1 MEIKIKVVSGLGLHK
16 IAHDGGDGTILMH
29 CPFCGSGALVARS
42 DGTTECQ
49 SCMTMFT
56 VQVQPQ
62 YPMSP
67 QTMGGSPVTPPGMP
81 GNLNDQ
87 QEQMGDME
95 QDSMGDEGMP
105 FGEEPMPGEEE
116 GEDTGGMPFDE
127 DDEGQEAPEEDSAAE
142 GDKDESPFP
151 PKKSFRTHK
160 GAALN
165 EDQYVRHL
173 AIKLSPNVSET
184 LDRIRR
190 ERGLG

>member
-1 MEIKIKVVSGLGLHK
+1 MTQRPMAK

-67 QTMGGSPVTPPGMP
+67 QSMGGGPVTPPGMP

-87 QEQMGDME
+87 QQQMGDME
-95 QDSMGDEGMP
+95 QGAEGGEEMP
-105 FGEEPMPGEEE
+105 FGDEMPPEEDGSQGFGEEE
-116 GEDTGGMPFDE
+116 EP
-127 DDEGQEAPEEDSAAE
+127 PEDSAAE
-142 GDKDESPFP
+142 GDSDESPFP
-151 PKKSFRTHK
+151 PKKSYRTAK
-160 GAALN
+160 GAALT
-165 EDQYVRHL
+165 EAQYIKHL
-173 AIKLSPNVSET
+173 AIKHSPDVSGTLSR
-184 LDRIRR
+184 L
-190 ERGLG
+190 RGDQ